1 VAADKAKSIGI
12 SWSSAKVAPEELPEA
27 LVEVPAWVPGVL
39 FGLVAL
45 LVIILLK
52 NRHKAA

>member
-27 LVEVPAWVPGVL
+27 LVKVPALVPSVL
-39 FGLVAL
+39 FGLVAI
-45 LVIILLK
+45 LVIVLLK
-52 NRHKAA
+52 NRRLAA